1 MLRLG
6 WVRRQTTSRIIC
18 IFIRMGGVSWK
29 PDAHGRV
36 DTLPVV
42 KRVFASGRVR
52 VVGARTV
59 GRYHSRA
66 EQDVTMPKLA
76 PKTIGLIAAAGF
88 AAIVVAGLLSM
99 ITSTTLGFSGEAVRE
114 GALNVVSL
122 VVAFL
127 LVAGIGRQ
135 QKDKS

>member
-1 MLRLG
+1 
-6 WVRRQTTSRIIC
+6 
-18 IFIRMGGVSWK
+18 
-29 PDAHGRV
+29 
-36 DTLPVV
+36 
-42 KRVFASGRVR
+42 
-52 VVGARTV
+52 
-59 GRYHSRA
+59 
-66 EQDVTMPKLA
+66 MPKLA